1 MGSMIDLL
9 YEIVAYLTDLPGS
22 DRLFNPYGP
31 PTNEHA
37 AIRRANLL
45 RYLGDMAARQPR
57 CLFLFEA
64 PGYRGCVLTG
74 IPVTSERIML
84 AGIPEWNLFGDGY
97 QPTSGHPQG
106 VAEMTATILWGALR
120 EHFEAP
126 PLIWNTVPLH
136 PHRPG
141 EPHSNRPPRRPE
153 VEMGLPAIE
162 MIMQA
167 FHIERLFAVGQVAC
181 QALSKLG
188 KSFVPLRHPSQGGKA
203 AFIRGLIEA
212 HQ

>member
-1 MGSMIDLL
+1 MADHLN
-9 YEIVAYLTDLPGS
+9 EIVACLADLPGS
-22 DRLFNPYGP
+22 DRLFNPYSSQAD
-31 PTNEHA
+31 ERA

-57 CLFLFEA
+57 SLFLFEA
-64 PGYRGCVLTG
+64 PGYRGCALTG

-84 AGIPEWNLFGDGY
+84 AGIPEWNLFGKGY
-97 QPTSGHPQG
+97 YPTSGHPQG

-120 EHFEAP
+120 EHLEAP

-141 EPHSNRPPRRPE
+141 EPRSNRPPRRPE
-153 VEMGLPAIE
+153 VEMGLPVIE
-162 MIMQA
+162 MILQA
-167 FHIERLFAVGQVAC
+167 FHVERVFAVGRVAGR
-181 QALSKLG
+181 ALGDLG
-188 KSFVPLRHPSQGGKA
+188 RAFIPLRHPSQGGKA
-203 AFIRGLIEA
+203 EFIRGLTGV